1 MGQAKQRGTFE
12 QRQADALI
20 KLASERAR
28 LHDERVAHAAL
39 ERQRKMDE
47 QERISALPP
56 EQQKRVYNRRGKSAV
71 NAALIMGLAL
81 STMRDMAK

>member
-28 LHDERVAHAAL
+28 LHDERVAHVAL

-47 QERISALPP
+47 QERIAALPP
-56 EQQKRVYNRRGKSAV
+56 EQRKQMTRRPV
-71 NAALIMGLAL
+71 NMVNMLIALATAGALIKDDA
-81 STMRDMAK
+81 